1 MIDAELDQISE
12 ELKLKNWDKA
22 LINYKRTLI
31 KTSSRIDISYSLGGF
46 DLIKKFSLLG
56 CVAGGFLSYFLN
68 LQGIIYLFM
77 AFSVCISIFLGL
89 FFGFLGLILTPIF
102 MGFFIMFGMLF
113 DAITHAVRFLY

>member
-56 CVAGGFLSYFLN
+56 CIAGGFLSYFLKKVYRQH
-68 LQGIIYLFM
+68 LKK
-77 AFSVCISIFLGL
+77 
-89 FFGFLGLILTPIF
+89 
-102 MGFFIMFGMLF
+102 
-113 DAITHAVRFLY
+113 